1 MLDKIAHAEPLASI
15 IDPAGDTHPELQHH
29 IGRRSDEELE
39 QFIRQNAQTLYHP
52 ACTARMAPLE
62 DGGVVDPMLRV
73 HGIPNLRIA
82 DASIFPSIISGHT
95 VSIPDTHSSSGLSLM
110 ISITVVAG
118 GTCHCCR

>member
-15 IDPAGDTHPELQHH
+15 IDPAGDSHPELHHH
-29 IGRRSDEELE
+29 IGQRSDEELE

-95 VSIPDTHSSSGLSLM
+95 VSPSGIHSRSVSLLM
-110 ISITVVAG
+110 IPLTVVAG
-118 GTCHCCR
+118 GTCHRCC